1 MKEAQAKV
9 FIITLEFG
17 MPQDGALRQGNIYEQ
32 RRR

>member
-17 MPQDGALRQGNIYEQ
+17 MPQDGALKAGEHL
-32 RRR
+32 